1 MMENTIFGA
10 IITNRTGK
18 TAVNAAMLGYKFA
31 ATQEQRSDIS
41 AKVKHWAALAENLL
55 GSVYLYAKAAHD
67 NAPLD
72 DARNEVFGAYK
83 LCLRYL
89 KCEFDDDRAKLKP
102 QESDL
107 AVLVA
112 IGTGTKWHKDY
123 EAEEIRTS
131 KDVVTVYRYLET
143 GKREITPVSAS
154 MFRKGLED
162 FICDRIMEMAAKTP
176 EQIAIEREVAKAINK
191 ARRAAKAKA
200 RAAAEQAAKMTREEA
215 EQAAKEVREKVEQI
229 KKEAREEAEQIK
241 KEAREKAEQA
251 SKAET
256 APKPRGRKSKTSK
269 AKADNAA

>member
-1 MMENTIFGA
+1 MMNTTSPSIFDA
-10 IITNRTGK
+10 IMANRTSK
-18 TAVNAAMLGYKFA
+18 TAVNAAMLGYKDA
-31 ATQEQRSDIS
+31 ATQDQRKDIS
-41 AKVKHWAALAENLL
+41 AKVKDWAALAENLL
-55 GSVYLYAKAAHD
+55 GKVYLYAKAAHD

-72 DARNEVFGAYK
+72 DVRNDVFGAYK

-112 IGTGTKWHKDY
+112 IGTGTKWYKDY
-123 EAEEIRTS
+123 EAEEVRTS

-154 MFRKGLED
+154 TFRKGLED
-162 FICDRIMEMAAKTP
+162 FIHDRIMEQAAKTP

-191 ARRAAKAKA
+191 ARRAAAAK
-200 RAAAEQAAKMTREEA
+200 AAAEQAAKETEA
-215 EQAAKEVREKVEQI
+215 I
-229 KKEAREEAEQIK
+229 

-256 APKPRGRKSKTSK
+256 APKSKGRKSKTSK
-269 AKADNAA
+269 TKADNAANAA

>member
-1 MMENTIFGA
+1 MMNTTIFDA
-10 IITNRTGK
+10 IMANRTGK
-18 TAVNAAMLGYKFA
+18 TAVNAAMLGYKDA
-31 ATQEQRSDIS
+31 ATQDLRKDIS
-41 AKVKHWAALAENLL
+41 AKVKDWASLAENLL
-55 GSVYLYAKAAHD
+55 GKVYLYAKAAHD

-72 DARNEVFGAYK
+72 DARNKVFGAYK

-112 IGTGTKWHKDY
+112 IGTGTKWYKDY
-123 EAEEIRTS
+123 ETEEVRTS

-154 MFRKGLED
+154 TFRKGLED
-162 FICDRIMEMAAKTP
+162 FIHDRIMEQAAKTP

-191 ARRAAKAKA
+191 ARRAAAAK
-200 RAAAEQAAKMTREEA
+200 AAAEQAAKETEA
-215 EQAAKEVREKVEQI
+215 IKEAKETTEQAAKPKTRKSS
-229 KKEAREEAEQIK
+229 K
-241 KEAREKAEQA
+241 
-251 SKAET
+251 SKA
-256 APKPRGRKSKTSK
+256 SK